1 MNVLNGIQSGV
12 IAKKLLL
19 CTCPSNNPTVKQRC
33 NRVGHI
39 VGMTLESNLGTL
51 LFFGIVGATL
61 SSDVAPL
68 LVY

>member
-1 MNVLNGIQSGV
+1 MTTQISRQGHSSLFECID
-12 IAKKLLL
+12 AY
-19 CTCPSNNPTVKQRC
+19 PSNNPTVKQRC